1 MKKSE
6 YKKNDQAVF
15 SLLVEVLK
23 QSQQYRTP
31 SYEEVVERLN
41 EQGITT
47 NWGNEWTRHRLFRY
61 LQRKGFSGLWGLH
74 CHLKSYQKLA
84 QFL

>member
-1 MKKSE
+1 MIKENDKKIF
-6 YKKNDQAVF
+6 F
-15 SLLVEVLK
+15 SLAENIRFR
-23 QSQQYRTP
+23 SPHETP
-31 SYEEVVERLN
+31 SYQEVVNYLN
-41 EQGITT
+41 HQGIKT

-74 CHLKSYQKLA
+74 CHLRSYQKLA